1 MSLQDNSI
9 LVQRSTLDL
18 LTSCFP
24 IYNSQLPKSD
34 MNKLLTAAIKV
45 VLRRDMS
52 LNRRLYA
59 WLLGCDS
66 NGLPLAIAV
75 PAAGS
80 GSEGGQVERQDSNTT
95 NTNEMDYFNVYSKE
109 MLIVAVCNSLLE
121 GGDSEAGKAVNLKPF
136 KVLMSLLDKPEIG
149 SAILED
155 ILMEIFRCMYR
166 ECITNAAGL
175 SQSAAG
181 KDNATSEDL
190 HLAARAADDKGG
202 VNSEIVKT
210 ANLLFG
216 AFEPYYIWQFISQTF
231 REACK
236 NAPTARGGVFGKGD
250 ASVTEL
256 CLVVDFLLDKLTVV
270 SLFWKMFVLEI
281 LENDCISL
289 PSMDSF

>member
-75 PAAGS
+75 SATGS
-80 GSEGGQVERQDSNTT
+80 GSEGGGLVERQDSTAT

-109 MLIVAVCNSLLE
+109 MLIVAVCNSLRE

-175 SQSAAG
+175 SPSGAAG
-181 KDNATSEDL
+181 KDSVTSEDL
-190 HLAARAADDKGG
+190 HLAAKAADDKGG

-231 REACK
+231 REACR

-270 SLFWKMFVLEI
+270 SLFWKMFAAT
-281 LENDCISL
+281 DCISL
-289 PSMDSF
+289 L